1 MFQPLCL
8 SYGKMASGFSPE
20 NGEIMCLLS
29 ADELMYVYG
38 A

>member
-8 SYGKMASGFSPE
+8 SYRKMASVFSPE

-29 ADELMYVYG
+29 VDELMYVYM